1 MSKVSNKKIA
11 ITGTIGS
18 GKSSVTKIIKE
29 YYPTINADE
38 IVDLLY
44 KDSEIAL
51 IVNKTLFNKIS
62 DIIIKEEIA
71 SLIFSD
77 TNKKDELEAIIF
89 PLVKIKITEFFNDNE
104 GLVFVEVPLLF
115 EAKFEDLFDEII
127 LVKTKENIIIER
139 LMKYRKYSREQAKE
153 RIKVQFPVEI
163 KEAKS
168 DYIINNN
175 DTLEKLRNN
184 TLDVLK
190 KIEGSSKNGIDG

>member
-62 DIIIKEEIA
+62 EIIIKEEIA